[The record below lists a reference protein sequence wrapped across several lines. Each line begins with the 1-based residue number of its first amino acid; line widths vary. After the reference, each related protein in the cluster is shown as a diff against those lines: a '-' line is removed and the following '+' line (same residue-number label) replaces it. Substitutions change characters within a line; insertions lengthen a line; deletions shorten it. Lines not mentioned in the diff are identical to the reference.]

1 MHVNNSSCHILTDCD
16 NEEDI
21 EFPAEYIILDDF
33 DYALVGLGI
42 KKKKRY

>member
-1 MHVNNSSCHILTDCD
+1 MLTDCD
-16 NEEDI
+16 NEENEI

-42 KKKKRY
+42 KKKKHY